1 MPAVLQLV
9 ADFAKY
15 VDFHIIYIREA
26 HPIGGWETP
35 DHNEEYGV
43 SYSMPKVIEERQ
55 AVAAVQSEV
64 AIRRLA
70 DRHSVD

>member
-1 MPAVLQLV
+1 MRGKMPAVLKLV
-9 ADFAKY
+9 ADFAKH

-43 SYSMPKVIEERQ
+43 SYPVPKSIEER
-55 AVAAVQSEV
+55 
-64 AIRRLA
+64 
-70 DRHSVD
+70 